1 MAINKYNSLDFFC
14 GHHLL
19 VSKLRSSNVDPAAG
33 ALEEL
38 QRVVKLIKEKW
49 KETEI
54 IVRGDSAYAREE
66 IMNFCE
72 QEENVQYILA
82 MATNARLK
90 SRAFD
95 TIEKAQ
101 RDYEQRLEPATKLME
116 TFFAKEDDLEE
127 VGKLVP
133 VSTWFRSINYQ
144 TEKSWSCQRRVV
156 T

>member
-1 MAINKYNSLDFFC
+1 
-14 GHHLL
+14 
-19 VSKLRSSNVDPAAG
+19 
-33 ALEEL
+33 
-38 QRVVKLIKEKW
+38 
-49 KETEI
+49 
-54 IVRGDSAYAREE
+54 
-66 IMNFCE
+66 MNFCE

>member
-54 IVRGDSAYAREE
+54 IVRGDSAYCPFAHFREGKG
-66 IMNFCE
+66 I
-72 QEENVQYILA
+72 
-82 MATNARLK
+82 K
-90 SRAFD
+90 SYRALYASC
-95 TIEKAQ
+95 KWS
-101 RDYEQRLEPATKLME
+101 P
-116 TFFAKEDDLEE
+116 
-127 VGKLVP
+127 V
-133 VSTWFRSINYQ
+133 VSTGKVSVDEGQ
-144 TEKSWSCQRRVV
+144 KAS
-156 T
+156 